1 MRRRGESFQAMPR
14 ATPGG
19 QTPRPRRHYAYL
31 LRCGDG
37 SFYAGYTV
45 DPLLRL
51 AAHQD
56 GAGSRYTRS
65 RGPLTLAA
73 VWRCPTRRA
82 ALGLERLLKRLSHAA
97 KARLALGHP
106 IGRVIARA
114 VRLGARRQTVDIRAR
129 EKGVA

>member
-1 MRRRGESFQAMPR
+1 MPR

-45 DPLLRL
+45 NPLLRL

-56 GAGSRYTRS
+56 GAASRYTRS

-82 ALGLERLLKRLSHAA
+82 AMILERMLKRLPRAA
-97 KARLALGHP
+97 KARLASGHP
-106 IGRVIARA
+106 IGRLMPGA
-114 VRLGARRQTVDIRAR
+114 VPLGVRRQMMC
-129 EKGVA
+129 